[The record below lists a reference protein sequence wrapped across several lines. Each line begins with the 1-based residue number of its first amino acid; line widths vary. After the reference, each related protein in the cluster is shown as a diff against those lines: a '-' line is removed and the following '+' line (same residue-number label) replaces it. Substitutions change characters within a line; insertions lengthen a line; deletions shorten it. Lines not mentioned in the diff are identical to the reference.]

1 MQTITRR
8 AAFATPLAL
17 AATIPAVAKAQ
28 PQETPVLRLFREWQ
42 AVSDRLDALGVNT
55 PDEMLDEGLDE
66 LNALELK
73 LRATPS
79 VSAADFA
86 AKVVAFSFWGGA
98 MLTAADAP
106 EIWAEARELLG
117 RA

>member
-1 MQTITRR
+1 MN
-8 AAFATPLAL
+8 
-17 AATIPAVAKAQ
+17 
-28 PQETPVLRLFREWQ
+28 
-42 AVSDRLDALGVNT
+42 DRLDALGVNT
-55 PDEMLDEGLDE
+55 SDESLDEGIKE
-66 LNALELK
+66 LNALELR

-86 AKVVAFSFWGGA
+86 AKVVAFTFWGGA

-117 RA
+117 RVYP